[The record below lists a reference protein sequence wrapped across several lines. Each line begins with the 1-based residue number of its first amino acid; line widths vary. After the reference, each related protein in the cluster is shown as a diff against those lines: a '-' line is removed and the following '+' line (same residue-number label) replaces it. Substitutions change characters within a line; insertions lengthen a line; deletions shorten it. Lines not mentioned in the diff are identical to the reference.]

1 MVSSDI
7 YRNVMDVYL
16 GIRDKYEVKSEKDR
30 NVLAICTIF
39 GEAAAAYCAL
49 SMVDGIAEEH
59 LWKFVDKYWNV
70 DKRHEYRARLLSYK
84 VDEKYEKFKKF
95 AMEFEG
101 VRKWFC
107 DVRKRLR
114 GQDFQTLDLNNFG
127 WSQGLKLNDLKTLFF
142 NLLNELTY
150 I

>member
-16 GIRDKYEVKSEKDR
+16 GIRDKDSVESEKDR

-95 AMEFEG
+95 AIEFEK
-101 VRKWFC
+101 VRKKLKEN
-107 DVRKRLR
+107 DSEA
-114 GQDFQTLDLNNFG
+114 LNH
-127 WSQGLKLNDLKTLFF
+127 LKTLFF

>member
-7 YRNVMDVYL
+7 YKDVYKDVMDVYL
-16 GIRDKYEVKSEKDR
+16 GIRDKDSVESEKDR

-49 SMVDGIAEEH
+49 SMIDGIAEEH

-95 AMEFEG
+95 AIEFEK
-101 VRKWFC
+101 VRKKLKEN
-107 DVRKRLR
+107 DSEA
-114 GQDFQTLDLNNFG
+114 LNH
-127 WSQGLKLNDLKTLFF
+127 LKTLFF
-142 NLLNELTY
+142 NFLNELTY